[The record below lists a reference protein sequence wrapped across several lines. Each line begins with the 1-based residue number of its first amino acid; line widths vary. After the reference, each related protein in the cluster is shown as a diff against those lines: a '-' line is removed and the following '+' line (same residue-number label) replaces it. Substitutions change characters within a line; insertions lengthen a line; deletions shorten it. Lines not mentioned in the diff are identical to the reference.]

1 MYWENCD
8 TVFPMKKQTMV
19 ASRKESGI
27 SGPALR
33 AMIGN
38 VNTMLVAGAMCVT
51 PWNTSS
57 GRPSELRRSLGSV
70 VSAVNQGLSFYMAC
84 LGLRM
89 DDLKA
94 EKVLKRVEVVVPVKQ
109 RMALC

>member
-1 MYWENCD
+1 
-8 TVFPMKKQTMV
+8 MKKQTIV
-19 ASRKESGI
+19 ARRNESGI

-38 VNTMLVAGAMCVT
+38 VNTILVAGAMCVT

-70 VSAVNQGLSFYMAC
+70 VSAVNQGTSFCTRSAP
-84 LGLRM
+84 GG
-89 DDLKA
+89 
-94 EKVLKRVEVVVPVKQ
+94 
-109 RMALC
+109 

>member
-8 TVFPMKKQTMV
+8 TVLPMKKQTMV

-57 GRPSELRRSLGSV
+57 GRPSELRRNLGSV
-70 VSAVNQGLSFYMAC
+70 VSAVNQGVSFNGVARATD
-84 LGLRM
+84 GRPEGRENSQTGRSRGPGE
-89 DDLKA
+89 A
-94 EKVLKRVEVVVPVKQ
+94 E
-109 RMALC
+109 